1 MFFGSFSWS
10 FVYISLPFH
19 IHRISTWDAAA
30 TLTWTGWIMGIT
42 PLATVVTAPVW
53 GRWAERGNP
62 KTLYTVVQVTQ
73 GLAFL
78 GTAAART
85 LIELFLCRIV
95 LGVTGAAS
103 TFAFVSAGRSDDPRN
118 DGPRVAAIQSGM
130 PIGQVIG
137 PLVGAIAAARLGFRA
152 SFVLGAAIL
161 FGCGALVRWG
171 LPDRNDGAASGA
183 CAARPNW
190 RDVFAVA
197 GIVLGGSTQIFFLT
211 SILPR
216 VLSDLGVADDRTLEV
231 GGLVIFASA
240 VAAALGSVLAA
251 RLAELVPER
260 RLIPGLL
267 VLSSIFVDA
276 LAEGRSV
283 WVFGALATRGG
294 VPPGLGGISVHVRYG
309 EFFTFLGPPHSGKTD
324 VLRAVAGFM
333 TPTAG
338 RVVVDGQDLGG
349 LAPAAR
355 SIGYVF
361 QEGALWRHMSVRE
374 HIAFGLEQQRL
385 SAGDVQRRV
394 ETVLTRLGLADV
406 PDGRPPELTLEQRR
420 RLALARALAP
430 EPRVLLLDEPLA
442 HLDPLT
448 RKTLRIELAKLHRDL
463 AVTTIHATRDA
474 ADALALSDRL
484 AVLSDG
490 QVAQLGEPSEVY
502 QHPRTR
508 VVAEALGPA
517 NFLPV
522 RVVEVRDLGVV
533 VETEAGHRV
542 PVAGVGEYREG
553 GRGLLVLRPELLSM
567 TDAAMGRGPGLPGT
581 VSLRVFE
588 GARQLYEVDIG
599 AVTPVRVE
607 LPSQH
612 EGRIFR
618 LGERVRVELSSETVV
633 LVPDASRA

>member
-19 IHRISTWDAAA
+19 IQRISTSDAAG

-42 PLATVVTAPVW
+42 PLATVVTAPLW
-53 GRWAERGNP
+53 GRGAERGNP
-62 KTLYTVVQVTQ
+62 KTLSAMVQVTQ

-95 LGVTGAAS
+95 LGITGAAS
-103 TFAFVSAGRSDDPRN
+103 TFAFVSAGRSDDPR
-118 DGPRVAAIQSGM
+118 DVRRQVAAIQSGM
-130 PIGQVIG
+130 TIGQVIG

-152 SFVLGAAIL
+152 SFVLGAVIL

-171 LPDRNDGAASGA
+171 VPDQKDGAAPGPS
-183 CAARPNW
+183 AARPNW

-267 VLSSIFVDA
+267 VLSSIFVVA
-276 LAEGRSV
+276 LAAVRSV
-283 WVFGALATRGG
+283 WGYGALRFLQVACIA
-294 VPPGLGGISVHVRYG
+294 PGFPLA
-309 EFFTFLGPPHSGKTD
+309 PAHSGKTD

-517 NFLPV
+517 HFLPV
-522 RVVEVRDLGVV
+522 RVVEVRDLGGVG
-533 VETEAGHRV
+533 EAEAGHRV
-542 PVAGVGEYREG
+542 PGAGGGEDREG

-567 TDAAMGRGPGLPGT
+567 TDAAMGRGPGLPGM

-588 GARQLYEVDIG
+588 GARPLYEVDIG

-607 LPSQH
+607 VPSQH
-612 EGRIFR
+612 EGRILR
-618 LGERVRVELSSETVV
+618 LGERVRVELSGEPGGR
-633 LVPDASRA
+633 VPDASRAGLT